1 MPATVSGPTSFR
13 YPVLLVIVIG
23 LTTGHLPAKA
33 DENAVPEA
41 ATEDP
46 TADETASDQL
56 FVVPEGTPEQ
66 LLEFIQNLAVSRPS
80 FQSRDEM
87 RQYMEQVAEAISTAA
102 DAVLAGPATDEQA
115 VEALEWKMQAFD
127 VRKKLGDRTAAAD
140 QKTFLDS
147 LANDPRK
154 PVAKAV
160 ARARVEMQL
169 KRWRFLDP
177 QEQADL
183 INTFV
188 NQVEQ
193 DGATGQDV
201 MIALRFGQIGERG
214 GDKMAVKALNELL
227 AIFQK
232 SQDPD
237 IRQMLPELEA
247 TARLVNLMGNK
258 IELEGTLLNGKPLD
272 WESFRGKVVLVD
284 FWATWCGPC
293 RSEVPN
299 ILKNYRAYHDQG
311 FDVLGISLD
320 DTREAAVK
328 VMSSRWTSPGQRSL
342 VTNLEKPAGAPRWPG
357 SMPSTR
363 FPERSLSIKK
373 ASSSAWSHGDPCW
386 TMNWKR
392 SSVSPPPSNH
402 RPRTRRPKPLPKST
416 DNNRHQVPPPLWD
429 QRFAVRVGRACRDTA
444 VAGRPDPASDQA
456 GATSTRSCARE

>member
-23 LTTGHLPAKA
+23 LTTGYLPAKA
-33 DENAVPEA
+33 DENAVLEA

-66 LLEFIQNLAVSRPS
+66 LLEFIQNLAVSQPS

-87 RQYMEQVAEAISTAA
+87 SQYMKQVAEAIFTAA

-169 KRWRFLDP
+169 GRWRFLDP
-177 QEQADL
+177 QKQADL

-201 MIALRFGQIGERG
+201 MIALHLGQIGERG

-237 IRQMLPELEA
+237 IRQRLPELEA
-247 TARLVNLMGNK
+247 TARLVNLMGNT

-284 FWATWCGPC
+284 FWAAWCGPC

-320 DTREAAVK
+320 DTSEAAVSYVK
-328 VMSSRWTSPGQRSL
+328 QMGIPWPTVFSDKPGETGWRSPLARKYAINAIPRAILVNKEGIVISMFARGPSL
-342 VTNLEKPAGAPRWPG
+342 DQELEKIFGK
-357 SMPSTR
+357 PSA
-363 FPERSLSIKK
+363 KQ
-373 ASSSAWSHGDPCW
+373 SSAKNPA
-386 TMNWKR
+386 TEAAA
-392 SSVSPPPSNH
+392 
-402 RPRTRRPKPLPKST
+402 
-416 DNNRHQVPPPLWD
+416 QVD
-429 QRFAVRVGRACRDTA
+429 RQ
-444 VAGRPDPASDQA
+444 
-456 GATSTRSCARE
+456 